1 MTNIRLSSQ
10 QTNSTHKACV
20 SYWAPPESPL
30 GAADT
35 LRGSE
40 PSFLSESPQEVRC
53 VSQGSLTQFLV
64 KPAVSC
70 VEERALCTVFQTSA
84 ATVLP
89 PGVHHFPQSK

>member
-40 PSFLSESPQEVRC
+40 PQEVRC

-70 VEERALCTVFQTSA
+70 VEERAL
-84 ATVLP
+84 
-89 PGVHHFPQSK
+89 